1 MKLISLMGLLLSL
14 NAVWA
19 KEPKTEHTFG
29 LAAGAERP
37 AATIDQVAWLAGSWQ
52 GTAFG
57 QQFEEVWNPP
67 SAGTMVG
74 MFKLFS
80 AEQGVSFYEILLITP
95 QENSLSLLV
104 KHFTPE
110 FVSWESKE
118 DHVNFKLVAIEKDA
132 IHFSG
137 LSFYRINDQE
147 MHAYLAMRLSDGT
160 IKEEQL
166 IFNRL

>member
-1 MKLISLMGLLLSL
+1 MNQWFMVVLLLIPNL
-14 NAVWA
+14 AWGKV
-19 KEPKTEHTFG
+19 PKTEHTFG
-29 LAAGAERP
+29 LAAGADRP
-37 AATIDQVAWLAGSWQ
+37 AASIEQVAWLAGSWQ

-74 MFKLFS
+74 MFKLYS
-80 AEQGVSFYEILLITP
+80 ADKGVNFYEIMLITP
-95 QENSLSLLV
+95 QDNSLSLLV
-104 KHFTPE
+104 KHFTAD

-118 DHVNFKLVAIEKDA
+118 DHVNFKLVAIEDDA

-147 MHAYLAMRLSDGT
+147 MHAYLAMRKSDGSV
-160 IKEEQL
+160 KEEKL
-166 IFNRL
+166 LFKRL